1 MKKTEKFT
9 GFLESLKDNS
19 NVALIEAVK
28 QAFVLTEASVR
39 GMSMPDVKSPERKRL
54 SNTGSKQLS
63 SEEQA
68 TNAARFKREG
78 SLARQAGGRAS
89 GSMAQI
95 VKFAMSSPF
104 DVEKWMNET
113 LKPAIKQGKLDTDSK
128 YGTDSAK
135 VGFGQRIKNMGKA
148 MLGEGTEV
156 DYGDDWMDE
165 AEHEENR
172 NREYEAQFNKPDE
185 TDEDEIG
192 GFKSNKD
199 AKRLAKTRRSSLA
212 EGAEVDYSD
221 KDPFDDIVDE
231 DEDEDKIGGFKSNKF
246 EKRTANNRRT
256 ALNENS
262 DKFIAFLESMK
273 DSSNAKII
281 DSVKAAF
288 SIIA

>member
-1 MKKTEKFT
+1 MKKTEKFI

-39 GMSMPDVKSPERKRL
+39 GMPIPDIKSPERRRL
-54 SNTGSKQLS
+54 PSTGSKPLS
-63 SEEQA
+63 PEEQA
-68 TNAARFKREG
+68 ANAAKFKREG
-78 SLARQAGGRAS
+78 SVVKQAGGRAS
-89 GSMAQI
+89 GAMAQI
-95 VKFAMSSPF
+95 AKFAMNSPV
-104 DVEKWMNET
+104 DVEKWMNEV
-113 LKPAIKQGKLDTDSK
+113 LKPAIKQGKLGIDKT

-156 DYGDDWMDE
+156 DYKDDYE
-165 AEHEENR
+165 PEIEE
-172 NREYEAQFNKPDE
+172 
-185 TDEDEIG
+185 DEDEEEVG

-199 AKRLAKTRRSSLA
+199 AKRLAKTRRGALA
-212 EGAEVDYSD
+212 EGTEVDYND
-221 KDPFDDIVDE
+221 ADPFEDAEVGEDDEEEV
-231 DEDEDKIGGFKSNKF
+231 GGFKSNKF
-246 EKRTANNRRT
+246 EKRTANTRRA

-273 DSSNAKII
+273 DSSNATLI

-288 SIIA
+288 GIIS